1 MTNPWP
7 MPPAADRERF
17 ALASNA
23 RLADDPLP
31 PTPPIAAPP
40 APGVTWLLDDR
51 GIFVREVP
59 YTGQSADPSV
69 TLYIHG
75 LAGSSTN
82 FDSLATLLAGHTRGY
97 AVDLP
102 GFGRSDPPPGGRY
115 SLLSDAKLMAE
126 VIDRVSPDSPV
137 QVIGNSLGGMT
148 ATALAARHP
157 DRVRT
162 LTLISPAVPDLRMTK
177 DRGADPRLAMLLA
190 PGTLVAATRRL
201 SSIGPQARARGMA
214 VLCYG
219 DPSVLSDADIDIAA
233 ADLGWRYQLSWGHAS
248 TVLSLRALMRSYLRP
263 GRWSFRAAAAAVT
276 VPTLIVWGTKD
287 RLVDPA
293 LSLPTAAAFAD
304 SRLLVIPG
312 CGHVPQMEAP
322 ATTARAIVALWQ
334 DSGGRSTDSAHGGQ
348 GVPCDPPGQA
358 VATSRM

>member
-1 MTNPWP
+1 MTTPWL
-7 MPPAADRERF
+7 MPPVPDRERF

-40 APGVTWLLDDR
+40 APGGSWLFDDR
-51 GIFVREVP
+51 GVFVREMP
-59 YTGQSADPSV
+59 YTGHDADPSV

-82 FDSLATLLAGHTRGY
+82 FDSLATMLAGHTRGY

-115 SLLSDAKLMAE
+115 SLLSDAKLMAD
-126 VIDRVSPDSPV
+126 VLDRISPDSPV

-157 DRVRT
+157 ARVRT
-162 LTLISPAVPDLRMTK
+162 LTLISPAVPDLRMTT

-190 PGTLVAATRRL
+190 PGTLVPATRRL
-201 SSIGPQARARGMA
+201 SSIGPLERARGMA
-214 VLCYG
+214 ALCYG
-219 DPSVLSDADIDIAA
+219 NPSVLTDADIDTAA
-233 ADLGWRYQLSWGHAS
+233 ADLGWRYQLPWGHAS

-276 VPTLIVWGTKD
+276 VPTLVIWGTKD

-293 LSLPTAAAFAD
+293 LSVPTAAAFAD
-304 SRLLVIPG
+304 SRLLVISG
-312 CGHVPQMEAP
+312 CGHVAQMEAP
-322 ATTARAIVALWQ
+322 ATTARAVLALWQ
-334 DSGGRSTDSAHGGQ
+334 DAAGRPADSARGVQ
-348 GVPCDPPGQA
+348 GVPCGPAGQT
-358 VATSRM
+358 VATSSL